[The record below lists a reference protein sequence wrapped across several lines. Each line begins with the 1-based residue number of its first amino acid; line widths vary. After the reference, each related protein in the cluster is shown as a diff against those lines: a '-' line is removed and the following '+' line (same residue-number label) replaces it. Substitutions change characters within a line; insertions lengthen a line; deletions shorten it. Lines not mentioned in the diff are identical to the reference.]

1 MKKILLIV
9 ILSLWLTTQSQADD
23 IKDFEIEGISIGD
36 SLLDHTN
43 KSYINDN
50 SAKWYNDEYHQL
62 ILKVDYQ
69 TYQDVI
75 VSYKSKDKKYII
87 ESISGAIHYEKNI
100 EKCYK
105 KQNELDKVFSAMFGV
120 KNRRVDILPDN
131 GTNNTS
137 KQIVFELK
145 DGSVII
151 DCLDWDQ
158 IVEPNFRD
166 KILVSLDSSKFREW
180 LYKNSK

>member
-1 MKKILLIV
+1 MKKLLAIIV
-9 ILSLWLTTQSQADD
+9 LSLCLITPSQADD

-36 SLLDHTN
+36 SLLDYTN

-50 SAKWYNDEYHQL
+50 YSKWYNDEYHQL
-62 ILKVDYQ
+62 ILKDDYQ
-69 TYQDVI
+69 TYQDVV
-75 VSYKSKDKKYII
+75 VSFKPKDKKYII
-87 ESISGAIHYEKNI
+87 ESISGAIHYGKNI

-105 KQNELDKVFSAMFGV
+105 KQNELDKLFSAMFGV

-131 GTNNTS
+131 GTKNTS
-137 KQIVFELK
+137 KQIVFELN
-145 DGSVII
+145 DGSATI